1 MRIKNVVLTLK
12 MPKKFDFLMQFAVLI
27 LILFGTL
34 MIVSTNVGNT
44 TKDPYIIPKVLAK
57 QLFFI
62 IVSYV
67 LMTFFANNFTM
78 KRAQKLFPVFGIL
91 LLFPSYFISKAIY
104 THKDF

>member
-67 LMTFFANNFTM
+67 LMTFFANNFNF
-78 KRAQKLFPVFGIL
+78 LF
-91 LLFPSYFISKAIY
+91 
-104 THKDF
+104 

>member
-44 TKDPYIIPKVLAK
+44 TKDPLSLIHIFWCETAW
-57 QLFFI
+57 
-62 IVSYV
+62 
-67 LMTFFANNFTM
+67 
-78 KRAQKLFPVFGIL
+78 
-91 LLFPSYFISKAIY
+91 
-104 THKDF
+104 

>member
-44 TKDPYIIPKVLAK
+44 TKDPYIIQRFWQSSCFLSLYP
-57 QLFFI
+57 
-62 IVSYV
+62 
-67 LMTFFANNFTM
+67 MC
-78 KRAQKLFPVFGIL
+78 
-91 LLFPSYFISKAIY
+91 
-104 THKDF
+104 

>member
-44 TKDPYIIPKVLAK
+44 TKDPYIIPKVL
-57 QLFFI
+57 
-62 IVSYV
+62 
-67 LMTFFANNFTM
+67 
-78 KRAQKLFPVFGIL
+78 
-91 LLFPSYFISKAIY
+91 
-104 THKDF
+104 

>member
-44 TKDPYIIPKVLAK
+44 TKDPYIIPKTGNSFCAR
-57 QLFFI
+57 FI
-62 IVSYV
+62 V
-67 LMTFFANNFTM
+67 
-78 KRAQKLFPVFGIL
+78 KLFAKKV
-91 LLFPSYFISKAIY
+91 IS
-104 THKDF
+104 T